1 MSVYLEKQG
10 QISISP
16 QGLHERFNERTVS
29 FLEQFLKQL
38 IQTDASKETTLL
50 NEDSIFK
57 RIRIIDST
65 AFILDSS
72 FVDEFPGSGGTRHT
86 VGAKIQLEYDLI
98 SGRIL
103 ENYLGAEREGDKQFS
118 DTHLAKIIPGD
129 LCIRDLGYF
138 DLSEYQSIQVAGGFY
153 IT

>member
-1 MSVYLEKQG
+1 M
-10 QISISP
+10 
-16 QGLHERFNERTVS
+16 
-29 FLEQFLKQL
+29 KQL

-50 NEDSIFK
+50 NEDSVFK

-118 DTHLAKIIPGD
+118 DTYLAKIIPGD

-138 DLSEYQSIQVAGGFY
+138 DLSEYQSIQAAGGFY